1 MAQDEVG
8 SHAARSTPT
17 NYNLPTNAAPAMS
30 SEDDMLAD
38 VDEPPDLQRTPRPS
52 ALRLHDSFKSSFAK
66 HAPRCERQT
75 SLLSTALHSTDS
87 SPVDDVPRGMSC
99 TSTWS
104 NNSVSTAELTSD
116 GDITSPGTRTSTPS
130 PPLPPVSCLN
140 MLPISTKHLE
150 QPVAILPYDREN
162 VAPVLKAAP
171 VPNLGEHKVEAGLGR
186 KRCITFA
193 CGGNKKEAK
202 FGSEAAKT
210 APPPPQQQQQQQSTE
225 PLKRACTIK
234 FACPAKI
241 STEAPSKP
249 RASRAASPAPPPRP
263 RATSKP
269 PPKAHRGS
277 DSTIRNPSPVAV
289 RRSRVS
295 DHSRRLSTNSDLART
310 EAFRFH
316 EFASSEEEVDEW
328 TQESTCHRRPL
339 TIKDT
344 LIIENNLR
352 QLGEEAEEE
361 ALDDEED
368 DDILEDHEDEDEL
381 DDEEDDVDDDKDVED
396 QDDSDAA
403 DVSSDEGFQTDN
415 EEGFAVSDDDS
426 DAGSDYNWWTPGR
439 STAATSIEQLDHIRP
454 SGRRSI
460 SESSIG
466 SLESEHHDH
475 RYMPEKTIKRRKSRP
490 VNIRVPTPE
499 LPDSTDFV
507 CGTLDEDRPLEEA
520 YLSALEARRQA
531 KHKKTPQDVD
541 PTFPTS
547 DPEMDEE
554 DEDDEPDQLASESDQ
569 HAMLHGHMDAL
580 HGDIRGRRKHLPPKR
595 SPAQS
600 PKRLR
605 SPAPI
610 KRTVHRSPPPRK
622 LFGQSPKRMRSPAP
636 IRLRSPPPTRRGS
649 SFQVDPSKRNGLA
662 IQFAGLAERPVPT
675 MTSSLPRTPVTQNPP
690 ELDYEDED
698 TPNEF
703 PVRRAIDIKVG
714 LEKKRQRRKEQ
725 LYKKMQK
732 HKQCTKEKRCA
743 PGRGAERMR
752 EVGLGL
758 AAHKG
763 KAVAAGFV
771 FHVPPTPDQKDMHV
785 LSV

>member
-1 MAQDEVG
+1 MAQNKLG
-8 SHAARSTPT
+8 SHSAQL
-17 NYNLPTNAAPAMS
+17 NLANFNTPTNAAPSMS

-52 ALRLHDSFKSSFAK
+52 ALKLHDSFKGAFEK
-66 HAPRCERQT
+66 HAPRYQRQT
-75 SLLSTALHSTDS
+75 SLLSTALHSNET
-87 SPVDDVPRGMSC
+87 SPIEEHDDVPRGMSC

-104 NNSVSTAELTSD
+104 NNSISTAELTSD
-116 GDITSPGTRTSTPS
+116 GGITSPGTRTSTPS
-130 PPLPPVSCLN
+130 PPLPPVSSHN
-140 MLPISTKHLE
+140 MLPISTKPLE
-150 QPVAILPYDREN
+150 REVTIVRYDGEH
-162 VAPVLKAAP
+162 VVPVLKDPP
-171 VPNLGEHKVEAGLGR
+171 VPVVSENKVEAGLGR

-193 CGGNKKEAK
+193 CGGKKEAK
-202 FGSEAAKT
+202 PEPQAAKT
-210 APPPPQQQQQQQSTE
+210 VPEPQQSEE
-225 PLKRACTIK
+225 PPKRPCTIK
-234 FACPAKI
+234 FACPTKI
-241 STEAPSKP
+241 STDAPAKT
-249 RASRAASPAPPPRP
+249 RVARAASPAPPPRV
-263 RATSKP
+263 RNSSKASL
-269 PPKAHRGS
+269 KAHRGS
-277 DSTIRNPSPVAV
+277 DSTIRNPSPVSV
-289 RRSRVS
+289 RRPRMS
-295 DHSRRLSTNSDLART
+295 DRSRRLSSNSDLART

-316 EFASSEEEVDEW
+316 EFASSEEEVEEW

-361 ALDDEED
+361 ALEDDE
-368 DDILEDHEDEDEL
+368 
-381 DDEEDDVDDDKDVED
+381 EEDDVLEDDDELDED
-396 QDDSDAA
+396 DEDAEDDDAEEEEEAEDSDAA
-403 DVSSDEGFQTDN
+403 DASSDEGFQTDN

-439 STAATSIEQLDHIRP
+439 STAATSIEHLDLIRP
-454 SGRRSI
+454 SSGRRSI
-460 SESSIG
+460 SESSVG
-466 SLESEHHDH
+466 SVESSH
-475 RYMPEKTIKRRKSRP
+475 RFVPEVKIKRRKSRP
-490 VNIRVPTPE
+490 VNIRVPSPE

-507 CGTLDEDRPLEEA
+507 CGTLDEDRPLEQA
-520 YLSALEARRQA
+520 YLSALERRRQA
-531 KHKKTPQDVD
+531 RHKKTPQDVD

-547 DPEMDEE
+547 DPELDEE
-554 DEDDEPDQLASESDQ
+554 DEDSEPDHLASESD
-569 HAMLHGHMDAL
+569 HFMLHGQMDAL
-580 HGDIRGRRKHLPPKR
+580 NGDLRGRRKSVPARR

-610 KRTVHRSPPPRK
+610 KRAVHRSPPPRK

-636 IRLRSPPPTRRGS
+636 ARLKSPPPTRRGS
-649 SFQVDPSKRNGLA
+649 SFLVEPAKRTTMS

-690 ELDYEDED
+690 EIDYDDED

-714 LEKKRQRRKEQ
+714 LERKRQRRREQ

-732 HKQCTKEKRCA
+732 QKCHKDKRPA
-743 PGRGAERMR
+743 PGKGAERMR

-763 KAVAAGFV
+763 KVAAAGFA
-771 FHVPPTPDQKDMHV
+771 FNVPHTPDQKDMHV

>member
-1 MAQDEVG
+1 MAQDELSRHG
-8 SHAARSTPT
+8 AQPNRAS
-17 NYNLPTNAAPAMS
+17 YNLPTNAAPTMS
-30 SEDDMLAD
+30 SEDEVPAD

-52 ALRLHDSFKSSFAK
+52 ALKLHDSFKGSFTK
-66 HAPRCERQT
+66 HALRLERQQ
-75 SLLSTALHSTDS
+75 SLLSTALHSNNT
-87 SPVDDVPRGMSC
+87 SPVEEHPSDEVRRGMSC

-116 GDITSPGTRTSTPS
+116 GGFTSPGTRTSTPS
-130 PPLPPVSCLN
+130 PPLPPTSSLN
-140 MLPISTKHLE
+140 MLPISNKPLE
-150 QPVAILPYDREN
+150 HPVAIMRHDGEPISPLHKPTP
-162 VAPVLKAAP
+162 APASGE
-171 VPNLGEHKVEAGLGR
+171 PNVEAGLGR

-193 CGGNKKEAK
+193 CGGKKEAK
-202 FGSEAAKT
+202 PDPTPAKT
-210 APPPPQQQQQQQSTE
+210 ASERQENTE
-225 PLKRACTIK
+225 QPKRACTIK
-234 FACPAKI
+234 FACPTKI
-241 STEAPSKP
+241 STDAPAKP
-249 RASRAASPAPPPRP
+249 RVSRAASPAPPPRQ
-263 RATSKP
+263 RSN
-269 PPKAHRGS
+269 PKSAPKLHRGS
-277 DSTIRNPSPVAV
+277 DSTVRNPSPISV
-289 RRSRVS
+289 RKSRTS
-295 DHSRRLSTNSDLART
+295 DRTRRLSSNSDLART

-361 ALDDEED
+361 ALDDEEEED
-368 DDILEDHEDEDEL
+368 NLEDDEDED
-381 DDEEDDVDDDKDVED
+381 DDDQDDLEEDDGKEEE
-396 QDDSDAA
+396 DSDAQ
-403 DVSSDEGFQTDN
+403 DVESDEGFQTDN

-460 SESSIG
+460 SESSVG
-466 SLESEHHDH
+466 SLESNH
-475 RYMPEKTIKRRKSRP
+475 RFMPEKTIKRRKSRP
-490 VNIRVPTPE
+490 VNIRVPSPE

-520 YLSALEARRQA
+520 YMSALERRRQA
-531 KHKKTPQDVD
+531 RHKKTPQDVD

-554 DEDDEPDQLASESDQ
+554 DEDDEPDLPASESDQ
-569 HAMLHGHMDAL
+569 HFMFHGQMDAL
-580 HGDIRGRRKHLPPKR
+580 N
-595 SPAQS
+595 AQS

-605 SPAPI
+605 SPPPT
-610 KRTVHRSPPPRK
+610 KRAVHRSPPPRK

-649 SFQVDPSKRNGLA
+649 SFMIEPRRAALS
-662 IQFAGLAERPVPT
+662 IQFAGLAERPVPM

-690 ELDYEDED
+690 DLDYDDED

-703 PVRRAIDIKVG
+703 PVRRAIDIRVG

-732 HKQCTKEKRCA
+732 KGAKEKRPV
-743 PGRGAERMR
+743 PGKGCERMR

-763 KAVAAGFV
+763 KATGFA
-771 FHVPPTPDQKDMHV
+771 FHVQSTPDQKDMHV

>member
-1 MAQDEVG
+1 MAQNELG
-8 SHAARSTPT
+8 SHSAHLNHT
-17 NYNLPTNAAPAMS
+17 NYNTPTNAAPSMS

-52 ALRLHDSFKSSFAK
+52 ALKLHDSFRGSFEK
-66 HAPRCERQT
+66 HAPLYRRQT
-75 SLLSTALHSTDS
+75 SLLSTALHSNET
-87 SPVDDVPRGMSC
+87 SPIEEHSDDVPRGMSC

-104 NNSVSTAELTSD
+104 NNSISTAELTSD
-116 GDITSPGTRTSTPS
+116 GGITSPGTRTSTPS
-130 PPLPPVSCLN
+130 PPLPPVSSHN
-140 MLPISTKHLE
+140 MLPISTKPLE
-150 QPVAILPYDREN
+150 QSVSIMRYDGDN
-162 VAPVLKAAP
+162 TVPVLKDAP
-171 VPNLGEHKVEAGLGR
+171 VPMPSEHKVEAGLGR

-193 CGGNKKEAK
+193 CGGKKETK
-202 FGSEAAKT
+202 PEPEAAR
-210 APPPPQQQQQQQSTE
+210 AVPEPRQSEEPP
-225 PLKRACTIK
+225 KRACTIK
-234 FACPAKI
+234 FACPTKM
-241 STEAPSKP
+241 STDAPTKP
-249 RASRAASPAPPPRP
+249 RITRAASPAPSPRQ
-263 RATSKP
+263 RNTSKP
-269 PPKAHRGS
+269 SPKAHRGS
-277 DSTIRNPSPVAV
+277 DSTIRNHSPVSL
-289 RRSRVS
+289 RKPRMS
-295 DHSRRLSTNSDLART
+295 DRTRRLSSNSDLART

-316 EFASSEEEVDEW
+316 EFASSEEEVEEW

-361 ALDDEED
+361 ALDDEEED
-368 DDILEDHEDEDEL
+368 DVLEDDDEL
-381 DDEEDDVDDDKDVED
+381 DEDDEDVVENDVDDEEED
-396 QDDSDAA
+396 NDSDAA
-403 DVSSDEGFQTDN
+403 EVSSDEGFQTDN

-454 SGRRSI
+454 SVGRRSI
-460 SESSIG
+460 SESSVG
-466 SLESEHHDH
+466 SVESEQ
-475 RYMPEKTIKRRKSRP
+475 RFIPEIKIKRRKSRP
-490 VNIRVPTPE
+490 VNIRVPSPE

-507 CGTLDEDRPLEEA
+507 CGTLDEDRPLEQA
-520 YLSALEARRQA
+520 YMSALERRRQA

-554 DEDDEPDQLASESDQ
+554 DEDSEPDHLASESDQ
-569 HAMLHGHMDAL
+569 HVMFHGQMDAL
-580 HGDIRGRRKHLPPKR
+580 NGDIRGRRKPLPARR

-610 KRTVHRSPPPRK
+610 KRAVHRSPPPSK

-636 IRLRSPPPTRRGS
+636 TRLRSPPPTRRGS
-649 SFQVDPSKRNGLA
+649 SYLVEPNKRTTLS
-662 IQFAGLAERPVPT
+662 IQFAGLAERPIPM

-690 ELDYEDED
+690 EIDYDDED

-732 HKQCTKEKRCA
+732 QKQCNKEKRPA
-743 PGRGAERMR
+743 PGKGCERMR

-763 KAVAAGFV
+763 KAAAAGFA
-771 FHVPPTPDQKDMHV
+771 FHVPATPDQKDMHV

>member
-1 MAQDEVG
+1 MPQHELG
-8 SHAARSTPT
+8 SHTAQPNRAAYNAPT
-17 NYNLPTNAAPAMS
+17 RAAPAML
-30 SEDDMLAD
+30 SEDDMVAD

-52 ALRLHDSFKSSFAK
+52 ALKLHDSFKGSFTK

-75 SLLSTALHSTDS
+75 SLLSTALHSSTET
-87 SPVDDVPRGMSC
+87 SPIDYVPRGMSC
-99 TSTWS
+99 VSMWS

-116 GDITSPGTRTSTPS
+116 GDITSPGTRTSSPS
-130 PPLPPVSCLN
+130 PPLPPVSSHN
-140 MLPISTKHLE
+140 MLPIPTKPLE
-150 QPVAILPYDREN
+150 QTISVVPQEGEHVAAILKE
-162 VAPVLKAAP
+162 APVGTS
-171 VPNLGEHKVEAGLGR
+171 GEHKVEAGLGR

-193 CGGNKKEAK
+193 CGGKKDTKPEPEA
-202 FGSEAAKT
+202 SRAAPASSQK
-210 APPPPQQQQQQQSTE
+210 AEPP
-225 PLKRACTIK
+225 KRACTIK
-234 FACPAKI
+234 FACPTKI
-241 STEAPSKP
+241 STDAPAKP
-249 RASRAASPAPPPRP
+249 RATRAASPAPPPRP
-263 RATSKP
+263 RTTSKAS
-269 PPKAHRGS
+269 PKAHRGS
-277 DSTIRNPSPVAV
+277 DSTVRNPSPVSV
-289 RRSRVS
+289 RKTRLS
-295 DHSRRLSTNSDLART
+295 DRSRRLSSNSDLART

-368 DDILEDHEDEDEL
+368 DDILEDNEDEDEL
-381 DDEEDDVDDDKDVED
+381 DDDDDDADDVDDDED
-396 QDDSDAA
+396 EQDSEAG

-454 SGRRSI
+454 SGRRSV

-466 SLESEHHDH
+466 SLESEHREH
-475 RYMPEKTIKRRKSRP
+475 RYLPEKIIKRRKSRP
-490 VNIRVPTPE
+490 VNIRVPSPE

-520 YLSALEARRQA
+520 YISALEARRQA
-531 KHKKTPQDVD
+531 KHKRTPQDVD

-554 DEDDEPDQLASESDQ
+554 DEGDEPDHIASESDQ
-569 HAMLHGHMDAL
+569 HFMLHGQMDAL
-580 HGDIRGRRKHLPPKR
+580 NGELRGRRKHLPPKR

-600 PKRLR
+600 PRRLR

-610 KRTVHRSPPPRK
+610 KRAAHRSPPPRK
-622 LFGQSPKRMRSPAP
+622 LFSQSPKRMRSPAP

-649 SFQVDPSKRNGLA
+649 TFQVESNKR
-662 IQFAGLAERPVPT
+662 IDVSVQFSALAERPVPM
-675 MTSSLPRTPVTQNPP
+675 MTSSLPRTPITQNPP
-690 ELDYEDED
+690 ELDSDDED

-732 HKQCTKEKRCA
+732 HKQCSKEKRCA
-743 PGRGAERMR
+743 PGKGAERMR

-763 KAVAAGFV
+763 KAVAAGFAL
-771 FHVPPTPDQKDMHV
+771 HVPPTPDQKNMHV

>member
-1 MAQDEVG
+1 MAQNDLG
-8 SHAARSTPT
+8 SHSAQSNRTSFNIPA
-17 NYNLPTNAAPAMS
+17 NAAPAMS

-52 ALRLHDSFKSSFAK
+52 VLKLHDSFKNSFTK

-75 SLLSTALHSTDS
+75 SLLSTALHSTET
-87 SPVDDVPRGMSC
+87 SPIDEDVDEVPRGMSC

-130 PPLPPVSCLN
+130 PPLPPVSSHN
-140 MLPISTKHLE
+140 MLPISTKPLE
-150 QPVAILPYDREN
+150 RTVTILPHDGEN
-162 VAPVLKAAP
+162 VTPLLKDAPAP
-171 VPNLGEHKVEAGLGR
+171 TTGEHKVEVGLGR

-193 CGGNKKEAK
+193 CGGKKEAK
-202 FGSEAAKT
+202 PEPEAAKP
-210 APPPPQQQQQQQSTE
+210 APPPKESQE
-225 PLKRACTIK
+225 PPKRACTIK
-234 FACPAKI
+234 FVCPTKI
-241 STEAPSKP
+241 SMDAPKS
-249 RASRAASPAPPPRP
+249 RATRAASPAPAPRMHTTTNP
-263 RATSKP
+263 S
-269 PPKAHRGS
+269 PKAHRGS
-277 DSTIRNPSPVAV
+277 DSTVRNPSPVSV
-289 RRSRVS
+289 RKPRTTDR
-295 DHSRRLSTNSDLART
+295 SRRLSSNSDLART

-316 EFASSEEEVDEW
+316 EFASSEEEVEEW

-344 LIIENNLR
+344 LVIENNLR

-361 ALDDEED
+361 ALDDEE
-368 DDILEDHEDEDEL
+368 EDNLMEEDEDVDEDEDE
-381 DDEEDDVDDDKDVED
+381 EVED
-396 QDDSDAA
+396 EGESDSGE
-403 DVSSDEGFQTDN
+403 VSSDEGFQTDN
-415 EEGFAVSDDDS
+415 EEGFAGSDDDS

-466 SLESEHHDH
+466 SLESEHRVH

-490 VNIRVPTPE
+490 VNIRVPSPE

-520 YLSALEARRQA
+520 YMSALEARRQA

-554 DEDDEPDQLASESDQ
+554 DEDDEPDHLASESDQ
-569 HAMLHGHMDAL
+569 YFMFHGQMDAL
-580 HGDIRGRRKHLPPKR
+580 HAEIRGRRNPLASKR

-605 SPAPI
+605 SPAPV

-636 IRLRSPPPTRRGS
+636 IRLRSPPPTWRAS
-649 SFQVDPSKRNGLA
+649 SFQVEPIKHTDLS
-662 IQFAGLAERPVPT
+662 IQFACLAERPVPM
-675 MTSSLPRTPVTQNPP
+675 MTSSLPRTPVTLNPP
-690 ELDYEDED
+690 EIDYDDED

-743 PGRGAERMR
+743 PGKGAERMR

-763 KAVAAGFV
+763 KPAAAGFA